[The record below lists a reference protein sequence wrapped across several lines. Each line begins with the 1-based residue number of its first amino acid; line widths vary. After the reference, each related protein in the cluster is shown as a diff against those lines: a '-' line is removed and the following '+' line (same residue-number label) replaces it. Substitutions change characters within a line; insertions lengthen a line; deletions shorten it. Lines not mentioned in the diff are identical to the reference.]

1 MNHPSTVPYPL
12 WTSFYGC
19 GLFKCDDK
27 DAILHSVNE
36 WLKANPNYKKDKVF
50 QALLWIY
57 TNWIYM
63 YYESHYYTIVYGK
76 TTPSKKSVADAMAL
90 ML

>member
-12 WTSFYGC
+12 WTSFYEC
-19 GLFKCDDK
+19 LSK
-27 DAILHSVNE
+27 DTIDERLSSVNE

-57 TNWIYM
+57 TGWIMEFDLFDLY
-63 YYESHYYTIVYGK
+63 SIVFGK